1 MCWARLLLAFL
12 PLGRWLTEPLS
23 FTLTESTPATAA
35 ISQDNNRFHTAPG
48 GSVAVAMAAL
58 VELISSATPVE
69 VGIVVCIAST
79 LLFLFWT
86 LTR

>member
-1 MCWARLLLAFL
+1 
-12 PLGRWLTEPLS
+12 
-23 FTLTESTPATAA
+23 
-35 ISQDNNRFHTAPG
+35 
-48 GSVAVAMAAL
+48 MAAL